1 MGGETCQGKVTLARL
16 RDQSRWIRAKMPTTL
31 VNIDQPFFFSLVLW
45 IVVSSPPNVV
55 VERSN
60 AEKATSADNVMD
72 VPRIN
77 LHANSTK

>member
-1 MGGETCQGKVTLARL
+1 MDSSQNA
-16 RDQSRWIRAKMPTTL
+16 DNSRKYRSA
-31 VNIDQPFFFSLVLW
+31 FFFSLVLW